1 MGRRVDGELEP
12 RGGRRRGRAEG
23 ASRAVPRGG
32 RAGTQSASQ
41 SAFHRGGR
49 GRRPG
54 AVGGGRAGGMG
65 APEADP
71 GVKCFSAARAVLS
84 EPRVPGAALG
94 WGETGRRAGGATG
107 TCPGVKAEPSE
118 GPALPGWG

>member
-49 GRRPG
+49 GGRPG
-54 AVGGGRAGGMG
+54 AVGGGMG